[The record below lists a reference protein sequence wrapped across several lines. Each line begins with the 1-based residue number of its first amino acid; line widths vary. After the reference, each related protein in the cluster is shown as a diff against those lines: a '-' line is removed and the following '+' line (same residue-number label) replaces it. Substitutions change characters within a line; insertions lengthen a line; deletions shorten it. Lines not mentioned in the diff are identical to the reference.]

1 MPMHEQPRRTLCKLI
16 QQHGLALHADPRR
29 TEALLRDLCNG
40 YPREIFVL
48 VHAQKL
54 QVAADLLNAPRWFPQ
69 QVLTTQLVKRL
80 QEEVAFSEEAA
91 QWAVETWA
99 IALNIQP
106 APPDRAWLWL
116 KQHAPTQQTL
126 QPGFAF
132 IHTLSAWGVRL
143 FQLFGVKLTQVYAA
157 ICDLLKQHMASWV
170 GKLRLSGAP
179 VRLGIILIICAVF
192 VVGSIN
198 RNISSSIPPP
208 IVVNQVNSVYPLP
221 RFAWVGGEQLT
232 VRAAPTLDAA
242 ARGLLPAGQAL
253 NVIEFSQDGAWSHIA
268 APAEGWVANAFV
280 LFQSPE
286 APDMYTII
294 KVEHAQ
300 IKTEQLNVRNGPGLA
315 FNIVGNLSLG
325 QAIEIVA
332 TTQDKQWKQI
342 ITPIR
347 GWVSTNFVQV
357 SE

>member
-1 MPMHEQPRRTLCKLI
+1 MHEQPRRTLCQLI
-16 QQHGLALHADPRR
+16 KQYGLALHADPRR
-29 TEALLRDLCNG
+29 TEALLRDLGNA

-48 VHAQKL
+48 VHAQKQ
-54 QVAADLLNAPRWFPQ
+54 QVAADLLNAPRWLPQ

-80 QEEVAFSEEAA
+80 QEELALSEEAA

-116 KQHAPTQQTL
+116 KQHMPTQRTL
-126 QPGFAF
+126 QPGLAF
-132 IHTLSAWGVRL
+132 IHTLPAWGVRL
-143 FQLFGVKLTQVYAA
+143 FPLFGVKLTHAYAA
-157 ICDLLKQHMASWV
+157 VCGLVKRCRAGNFFWLRSW
-170 GKLRLSGAP
+170 RLPIQLA
-179 VRLGIILIICAVF
+179 IILGICAVF
-192 VVGSIN
+192 IVGSIN
-198 RNISSSIPPP
+198 RNVSSSVPTPL
-208 IVVNQVNSVYPLP
+208 VVDQVSGIYPLP
-221 RFAWVGGEQLT
+221 RTAWVGGDQLT
-232 VRAAPTLDAA
+232 VRAAPTINAA
-242 ARGLLPAGQAL
+242 ARGLLPAGQML
-253 NVIEFSQDGAWSHIA
+253 TVIEFSQDGVWSQIA

-280 LFQSPE
+280 LFQSPD
-286 APDMYTII
+286 APEIYTII

-315 FNIVGNLSLG
+315 FPIVGSLG
-325 QAIEIVA
+325 LGQTIEIVA